1 MTPSEIKALQQNHK
15 SELSAQN
22 AIVNLTA
29 ELLSASNIA
38 DVPGSV
44 GTTTSEAASLS
55 AITLKNSNQL
65 RKSLK
70 INNDSTGI
78 LYVREGAGAS
88 TSLYTWRL
96 VPNAIVI
103 IDDYAGIV
111 TGIWDVATGNAVITE
126 TT

>member
-1 MTPSEIKALQQNHK
+1 MTPSEIKALQQSHK

-22 AIVNLTA
+22 ALVKLTA
-29 ELLSASNIA
+29 ELLSTSDIA

-78 LYVREGAGAS
+78 LYVREGTGAS

-111 TGIWDVATGNAVITE
+111 TGVWDVATGNAVITE